1 MKLIIITGMSG
12 AGKSLAIKTLE
23 DTGYFCIDNIP
34 PSLIPK
40 FARLGDGAGN
50 IENVAVTVDVRGA
63 EMLNDIFPALD
74 ELDDIKTSYKII
86 FLEAKDEVLQKR
98 YQETRRHHP
107 LEKGDVKIGDAI
119 KTEREMLKD
128 IKNKSNFI
136 IDSSNLLPKQL
147 KKEILDLLLEGE
159 DYEQMIISIVS
170 FGFKYGTPLD
180 CDIVFDVRFIPNPY
194 YNTSMKKLT
203 GKNET
208 VKTYVLRQDETKGF
222 INKSVDM
229 LEHIIPGYIREGKN
243 QLVIGIG
250 CTGGRHRSVA
260 IAEEMSRM
268 MLDNGHRVVFRHRDI
283 GNDAKLGG

>member
-1 MKLIIITGMSG
+1 MKLVIITGMSG

-23 DTGYFCIDNIP
+23 DIGYFCIDNIP

-40 FARLGDGAGN
+40 FARLGDSAGS

-63 EMLNDIFPALD
+63 DMLKDIFPALN
-74 ELDDIKTSYKII
+74 ELDEIKTSYKII

-107 LEKGDVKIGDAI
+107 LEKANYKITDAI
-119 KTEREMLKD
+119 KAEREMLKE
-128 IKNKSNFI
+128 IKNKANFI
-136 IDSSNLLPKQL
+136 IDSSSLLPKQL
-147 KKEILDLLLEGE
+147 KKEILDLLSEGE

-203 GKNET
+203 GKNEI
-208 VKTYVLRQDETKGF
+208 VKNYVLRQDETKGF
-222 INKSVDM
+222 LKKTVEL
-229 LEHIIPGYIREGKN
+229 LEQIIPGYIREGKN

-260 IAEEMSRM
+260 IAGELSRM
-268 MLDNGHRVVFRHRDI
+268 MLDEGHRVVTRHRDI
-283 GNDAKLGG
+283 SNDAKLSD